1 MDTEVK
7 NASSLKLQF
16 NKGLDLNGKD
26 IIGTKTFSNLKPDA
40 SSDSILEVANS
51 ISSLQKHDLYDIIK
65 IDYTSISEQ

>member
-1 MDTEVK
+1 MATETR

-26 IIGTKTFSNLKPDA
+26 IIGTKTFLNLKPDA
-40 SSDSILEVANS
+40 NSDAILEVANA
-51 ISSLQKHDLYDIIK
+51 ISNLQKHDLYDIIK